1 MVHFKG
7 TRSFILHTLKQEQ
20 TLALPVVVVV
30 AVVAVVVVLL
40 LLGIVLVMREVVVVM
55 MNGNVFEALLIVLR
69 GTRLS

>member
-30 AVVAVVVVLL
+30 AVVAVVVV
-40 LLGIVLVMREVVVVM
+40 M